1 MTNVSTLPPL
11 IEGYGRKRKKRTS
24 IETTIKL
31 TLEKRFMNV
40 SLCYYSFIQIL
51 LYLYYYFKIGFIIIF
66 SAFIFIWSFVIFLQL
81 CVCNIHYYAC
91 FYMYYILYVLY
102 ITFFGYSFLL
112 KVTNLVHVVILNKS
126 EKCFLPNCWKKS
138 VSLFYYFLVS
148 LLFIPSSILCFGYM
162 ITLIIIFCFTYF
174 QMIQAFIYSIWP
186 WFIIYLFLLLVV
198 SD

>member
-51 LYLYYYFKIGFIIIF
+51 LYLYYYFKIGFTIIF
-66 SAFIFIWSFVIFLQL
+66 SAFIFIWSFLLFLQL

-91 FYMYYILYVLY
+91 FYMCIYIYIYIYIY

-112 KVTNLVHVVILNKS
+112 KVTNFSTCSYIKQ
-126 EKCFLPNCWKKS
+126 K
-138 VSLFYYFLVS
+138 
-148 LLFIPSSILCFGYM
+148 
-162 ITLIIIFCFTYF
+162 
-174 QMIQAFIYSIWP
+174 
-186 WFIIYLFLLLVV
+186 
-198 SD
+198 